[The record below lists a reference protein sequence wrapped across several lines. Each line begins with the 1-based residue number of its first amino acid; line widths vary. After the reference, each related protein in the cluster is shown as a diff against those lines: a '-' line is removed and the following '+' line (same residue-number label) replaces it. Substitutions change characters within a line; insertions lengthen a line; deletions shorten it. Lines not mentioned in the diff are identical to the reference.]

1 MDDPRGVESSA
12 IMVEAAPEPRRPSKR
27 QSLVQFFT
35 GAKAEAAPP
44 KRHSKTSVL
53 EMWGVIDEAEA
64 HMTRRKQTHRTSF
77 FVREPGETP
86 DWLDGR
92 RLSVRHEHDPTFSIE
107 DDFGE
112 GGEDDVHTTRR
123 ALPRHLLDDGF
134 VIPSFDAAGLADVSE
149 APVGRGSQAAVF
161 RCRVPFGRRA
171 GETFALKVLRKEL
184 AFLDDECAAFVREV
198 HFLGRIRHEHVCET
212 LGCGTTRDNLPC
224 LLLSWCETDVTR
236 ALELREVGG
245 DDGAARRVRLAW
257 PSLERLRLLSE
268 FASALDFLHSGA
280 AIPATVVLHRDLKP
294 DNLGLTDAGQLKL
307 LDFGLAVALRKDTN
321 RATGRYELTGG
332 TGSRRYMAP
341 EICRDLPYGVAA
353 RVPWPRRFSRDAGRE
368 HDETPSRSVGRRG
381 RLLLRG
387 GRLRGRGARR
397 AAVPRVQPKRAR
409 GARRRARRAAPDPAD
424 VEGALP
430 QPVGPGLAP
439 GPGRPVHHVPR
450 ARRARRR
457 PRRRRRRRGPAPPA
471 AAGARLRLRRHVARP
486 RPPLCPSVVAE
497 DLVMPLREGA
507 PAP

>member
-112 GGEDDVHTTRR
+112 GGEDDVHSTRR

-353 RVPWPRRFSRDAGRE
+353 RVAADVYSFAVVAFEVAALAGRPFREYSRKE
-368 HDETPSRSVGRRG
+368 HAARVVE
-381 RLLLRG
+381 
-387 GRLRGRGARR
+387 RGARPPIPQTWKAPFRSLLAQAWHPDQDDRCTMSHAR
-397 AAVPRVQPKRAR
+397 AVLDGVLAVAGDDEDPLLPPPPER
-409 GARRRARRAAPDPAD
+409 GCACA
-424 VEGALP
+424 
-430 QPVGPGLAP
+430 
-439 GPGRPVHHVPR
+439 
-450 ARRARRR
+450 
-457 PRRRRRRRGPAPPA
+457 
-471 AAGARLRLRRHVARP
+471 
-486 RPPLCPSVVAE
+486 
-497 DLVMPLREGA
+497 VM
-507 PAP
+507 